1 MKNWISILLFILIG
15 GFYGSAQLSKI
26 HYVPPLAYGVNFG
39 STPDRGQYL
48 YISTPSA
55 TAVNVVITPIGGAP
69 QAVAITNSSPYR
81 YEIQG
86 NPGAGSSQAMIPAD
100 NTNQTARVRV
110 DKGYIIQAV
119 ESEIYVALRTL
130 GGNGLQAGALVS
142 KGGAAL
148 GNQFRAGMY
157 TSYRPSTAPL
167 TFVSFI
173 SVMGTEAGTILT
185 INNKGVF

>member
-1 MKNWISILLFILIG
+1 
-15 GFYGSAQLSKI
+15 
-26 HYVPPLAYGVNFG
+26 
-39 STPDRGQYL
+39 
-48 YISTPSA
+48 
-55 TAVNVVITPIGGAP
+55 
-69 QAVAITNSSPYR
+69 
-81 YEIQG
+81 
-86 NPGAGSSQAMIPAD
+86 MIPAD
-100 NTNQTARVRV
+100 NTKQTARVRV

-185 INNKGVF
+185 INNINENVDLVDVDEGALGSNAFNQLNDIIVNLNRGDTYTLAVEASSGGDVPDLLQYDLGTHTIQMV